1 MFLTIKYINNKFYF
15 DFSDGSSYIFH
26 SKEEAINALTETLT
40 QRTLC
45 YVNLKDLATHYI
57 DTCINKKLILLE
69 V

>member
-1 MFLTIKYINNKFYF
+1 MFLTIKFNNDKFYLN
-15 DFSDGSSYIFH
+15 FSDGTSYMFH

-57 DTCINKKLILLE
+57 NTCINKKLILLE